1 MDNSRRKSVSWSH
14 EPHVSFAL
22 TEDDDDVS
30 CITSPSTL
38 EAGDKPALSVF
49 CSDFWYR
56 QGERADE
63 YLTYHVDNSLAA
75 IGKLISP
82 DPIQE
87 DDTLL
92 GSLISCQEE
101 SCSSL
106 TLSDEGAPHLR
117 DSEHRDESSVSSAH
131 VSMVGIL
138 HQSSYT
144 HRDHDAVIST
154 KTFVLMD
161 ENTPKHQKRPH
172 LRNRSNPMKKVTG
185 AGGGG
190 AKAVY
195 RIEVVLTDKPS
206 AQKKRM
212 SSVQV
217 TKLIAH
223 AKAKQMKS
231 ALNAFNCMTTKPM
244 VAADETRDEISFV

>member
-14 EPHVSFAL
+14 EYEPHVSFPLA
-22 TEDDDDVS
+22 EDDDDVS

-38 EAGDKPALSVF
+38 EAGHKAKPALSVF
-49 CSDFWYR
+49 CSDFWDR

-75 IGKLISP
+75 ISKLFSP
-82 DPIQE
+82 DPTQE

-92 GSLISCQEE
+92 GSLIFCQEE

-106 TLSDEGAPHLR
+106 TLSDEGSPHLR
-117 DSEHRDESSVSSAH
+117 DNDESSVSSAH

-138 HQSSYT
+138 RQSSYT
-144 HRDHDAVIST
+144 PRDNDAIT
-154 KTFVLMD
+154 FNNTFVLMD
-161 ENTPKHQKRPH
+161 ELAPKHQRRP
-172 LRNRSNPMKKVTG
+172 RRIPAKKANGVG
-185 AGGGG
+185 VGG

-195 RIEVVLTDKPS
+195 RIEVVLADKPC
-206 AQKKRM
+206 AQKKRR
-212 SSVQV
+212 SVVRV
-217 TKLIAH
+217 TKFIAH

-231 ALNAFNCMTTKPM
+231 ALHAFNCMTSKPM
-244 VAADETRDEISFV
+244 VAADDARDEPSSNFRE